1 MDLRQE
7 ERARRGNK
15 RVLSEIDVSEWD
27 ITCKE
32 TRPREGKRRCSTSKA
47 AQLLDGET
55 LSQAARLRKK
65 KKKKLRL
72 IKKDQ
77 QQISKLGDL
86 PPRLCYNCKQPRH
99 YIHNCLN
106 LQHQDQNLGA
116 TKCAHGKKPIFR
128 GKPDQHNSMGNIS
141 IREPL
146 PHFLL

>member
-32 TRPREGKRRCSTSKA
+32 TRPREGKRRCSTGKA

-77 QQISKLGDL
+77 QQISKPGDL
-86 PPRLCYNCKQPRH
+86 PPSL
-99 YIHNCLN
+99 
-106 LQHQDQNLGA
+106 
-116 TKCAHGKKPIFR
+116 
-128 GKPDQHNSMGNIS
+128 
-141 IREPL
+141 
-146 PHFLL
+146 